1 MEVDINNI
9 DEASLLPP
17 SSSSLSWDACHGA
30 RPIPTLADVSGGGAT
45 TKGWWWL
52 FWKQG

>member
-1 MEVDINNI
+1 MKVDINNI
-9 DEASLLPP
+9 NGASLLPP
-17 SSSSLSWDACHGA
+17 LSSMSSWGACHGA
-30 RPIPTLADVSGGGAT
+30 RPVPTLADASGGGAT